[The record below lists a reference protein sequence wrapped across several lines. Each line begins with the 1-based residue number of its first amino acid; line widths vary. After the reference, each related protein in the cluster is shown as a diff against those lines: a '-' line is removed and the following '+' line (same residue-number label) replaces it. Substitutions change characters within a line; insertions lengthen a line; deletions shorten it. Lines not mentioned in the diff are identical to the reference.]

1 MNQKKEP
8 HETLTVKNNGLTST
22 QEVLYAKEFKSAD
35 KAAKEI
41 GNQIANKKQEKDQ

>member
-8 HETLTVKNNGLTST
+8 HERLTERNYGLSST

-35 KAAKEI
+35 KASKKD
-41 GNQIANKKQEKDQ
+41 GNKKREKEQ

>member
-8 HETLTVKNNGLTST
+8 HERLTERNNGLSST

-35 KAAKEI
+35 KAANET
-41 GNQIANKKQEKDQ
+41 GNKKREKEQ

>member
-8 HETLTVKNNGLTST
+8 HERLTERNNGLSST

-35 KAAKEI
+35 KAAKEDR
-41 GNQIANKKQEKDQ
+41 NKNREKEQ

>member
-8 HETLTVKNNGLTST
+8 HERLTEKNNGLSST

-35 KAAKEI
+35 KAAKED
-41 GNQIANKKQEKDQ
+41 GNKKQEKGQ